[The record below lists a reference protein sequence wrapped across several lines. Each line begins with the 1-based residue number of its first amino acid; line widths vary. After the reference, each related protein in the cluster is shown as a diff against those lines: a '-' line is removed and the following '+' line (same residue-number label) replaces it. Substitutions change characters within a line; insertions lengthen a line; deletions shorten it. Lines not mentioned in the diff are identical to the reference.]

1 MQTKKY
7 EVLATVTARG
17 GSKRIPKKSIV
28 PLLGKPAMV
37 YVIEAL
43 KKAKRV
49 TRLIVDTD
57 DAEIA
62 EIGRNVGAEIP
73 FMRPAYLAIDTAPH
87 EATLK
92 YELDFLKKKD
102 GYMPDAMVLVQPTS
116 PLVAS
121 GEVNRCI
128 ELLFAEHLDSVE
140 SVFEVPTHFHPFAQ
154 RIIDG
159 KGFTHFLFEK
169 ERAESKRTRNKP
181 ATYAMGNVYCFRPS
195 NLERFGTVQGEKS
208 KSVIIERR
216 NAIDIDE
223 LFDVEIAEIVLKNQ
237 KNRI

>member
-1 MQTKKY
+1 MEQKKY

-43 KKAKRV
+43 KKARRV
-49 TRLIVDTD
+49 TRLILDTND
-57 DAEIA
+57 PEMAQ
-62 EIGRNVGAEIP
+62 IGRKAGAEIP
-73 FMRPAYLAIDTAPH
+73 FMRPAHLATNTASH
-87 EATLK
+87 EATLQ
-92 YELDFLKKKD
+92 YELDFLKEKE
-102 GYMPDAMVLVQPTS
+102 GYVPDAVVLVQPTS
-116 PLVAS
+116 PLVCP
-121 GEVNRCI
+121 EEIDRCI

-159 KGFTHFLFEK
+159 AGFTHFLFEK
-169 ERAESKRTRNKP
+169 ERMESKRTRNKLT
-181 ATYAMGNVYCFRPS
+181 TYAMGNVYCFRPS
-195 NLERFGTVQGEKS
+195 NLERFGTVQGEKN

-216 NAIDIDE
+216 DAIDIDE
-223 LFDVEIAEIVLKNQ
+223 PFDVEVAETVLKN
-237 KNRI
+237 RE